1 MKVTLKIKKENTVE
15 SIQHEVEPINLFQF
29 QKALKVIKEV
39 FDIAQKDEALKS
51 LLGELFTAEENE
63 ENLDARFLASAMEA
77 FEVLLINIP
86 NKAFELLAA
95 MSGIGYDD
103 LMTQRM
109 EDVFDV
115 YDAILEVNDIEKL
128 VKRAKK
134 SLAVTKSKV
143 SFLNLAR
150 KATENT
156 QA

>member
-1 MKVTLKIKKENTVE
+1 MKVNLKIKNENTVE
-15 SIQHEVEPINLFQF
+15 TIQHEVEPINLFQF

-39 FDIAQKDEALKS
+39 FEIAQQDESLKG
-51 LLGELFTAEENE
+51 LLGDLFNAEENGDD
-63 ENLDARFLASAMEA
+63 LDARFLAQAMEA

-150 KATENT
+150 KATENK

>member
-1 MKVTLKIKKENTVE
+1 MKVNLKIKNENTVE
-15 SIQHEVEPINLFQF
+15 TIQHEVEPINLFQF

-39 FDIAQKDEALKS
+39 FEIAQQDESLKG
-51 LLGELFTAEENE
+51 LLGDLFNAEENGDD
-63 ENLDARFLASAMEA
+63 LDARFIAQAMEA

-150 KATENT
+150 KATDHK